1 MSNRPLRLAAFG
13 LRNFPPND
21 GSAGEDKFA
30 FELYP
35 RLAKY
40 GLNIHVFTRTYNC
53 FKIRNRNQVQNVNI
67 LPVWTLKRSG
77 FDTLLHSMFCTL
89 YIILNDIA
97 DVVHIHN
104 GGNSIWAFLLRIF
117 GKKVFVTQDGIDWK
131 RDKWPWYAK
140 IFLKTSAVFTAYL
153 PNGVIFDNVYVQ
165 KIFENKYNR
174 CFDMIEYGSS
184 VDLSYKKSQILQK
197 FSLTSQN
204 YILFVGRFIPDK
216 GIHYLI
222 EAYKRIKTEKKLVLI
237 GGSPNNDP
245 FENHLKRLAEI
256 DERIIFPGYIY
267 GGDINKLI
275 KEAYLYVQPS
285 DVEGLSP
292 VILQVMGLRTPLLC
306 SDIDENQFIVKN
318 DALLFEKSNVSSLET
333 QLHNALEH
341 PQSIKESAQRGQHR
355 ISSTYDWD
363 KVTRKYLAVFNSA

>member
-1 MSNRPLRLAAFG
+1 MNDRPIRLAAFG
-13 LRNFPPND
+13 FRNFPPND

-30 FELYP
+30 YELYP
-35 RLAKY
+35 RLANHR
-40 GLNIHVFTRTYNC
+40 LNIYLFTRTYSWS
-53 FKIRNRNQVQNVNI
+53 KPRIRSKLHNI
-67 LPVWTLKRSG
+67 DVMPVWTVKRSG

-89 YIILNDIA
+89 YIIFNDIA
-97 DVVHIHN
+97 DIVHIHN
-104 GGNSIWAFLLRIF
+104 GGNSIWAFFLRLS
-117 GKKVFVTQDGIDWK
+117 GKRVVVTQDGVDWK

-140 IFLKTSAVFTAYL
+140 VFLKTSALFTAYL
-153 PNGVIFDNVYVQ
+153 PNSVIFDNIYVQ
-165 KIFENKYNR
+165 RIFVEKYKKH
-174 CFDMIEYGSS
+174 FGMIEYGSS
-184 VDLSYKKSQILQK
+184 VEQSYHDSQILK
-197 FSLTSQN
+197 KLSLTSQQ

-222 EAYKRIKTEKKLVLI
+222 EAYKRIETNKILVLV

-245 FENHLKRLAEI
+245 FENHLKSIAMM
-256 DERIIFPGYIY
+256 DERIMFPGYVY

-318 DALLFEKSNVSSLET
+318 DALLFEKGSISSLGT
-333 QLHNALEH
+333 QLRKALEY
-341 PQSIKESAQRGQHR
+341 PESIKEKAREGHHR
-355 ISSTYDWD
+355 ISSTYDWEQ
-363 KVTRKYLAVFNSA
+363 VTRKYLAVYNSV